1 MSDDSDTDIS
11 KSAHRGIAWA
21 SLASSLVGVLDIIAT
36 ILIVG
41 LWLTKEQFGIAVL
54 AISIFPVLDIVTD
67 LGLAAAVIQRDD
79 HSRSRISTVFW
90 LNVAMS
96 GLLFALLA
104 LGIGPLIAHI
114 QGKDVIA
121 GLLTA
126 YGAKLIWQNVYFL
139 PYALMKKEL
148 RFKELSVIRII
159 ANVAEF
165 VGKVGAAASGLGVWC
180 FIVGPL
186 CRVFVTGI
194 GVQIRHPWRPSF
206 VFKWSEGWDWAKFG
220 LKTSA
225 HKVLFRLYSVI
236 DKQVVGFYFGKEA
249 LAVYS
254 IAYLVVLEPAHVIS
268 EIIVNVAFPTFAK
281 LKHSTE
287 KLFEQ
292 LVSFCKM
299 NMVVMLLFVGIIF
312 VGAEEILAI
321 FDMRKDA
328 DVLVSYTTGAPI
340 VRVLCGIA
348 VLRALSF
355 VIPPLL
361 DGVGR
366 PTLTLIYT
374 SVAAVALTFFFLV
387 FAHLFGEELGAFSV
401 ALAWLFGYPIAFGVL
416 VWLAFSILEMPSH
429 KLYTRLA
436 GIAGCGLLATLC
448 AACAKWIL
456 IDTHIGIR
464 IAGIAGTMIVSY
476 AALLSRFQGINIRSV
491 RSSLSSD

>member
-1 MSDDSDTDIS
+1 MSDKTDTNIK
-11 KSAHRGIAWA
+11 KSVHRGIAWA

-41 LWLTKEQFGIAVL
+41 LWLTKEQFGVAML
-54 AISIFPVLDIVTD
+54 AISVFPVLDIATD

-79 HSRSRISTVFW
+79 HSKIRISTVFW

-96 GLLFALLA
+96 LTLFALLA

-114 QGKDVIA
+114 QGKDIVA

-159 ANVAEF
+159 ANFAEF
-165 VGKVGAAASGLGVWC
+165 AGKVGAAASGLGIWC
-180 FIVGPL
+180 FIIGPL

-194 GVQIRHPWRPSF
+194 GVQLRHPWRPSF
-206 VFKWSEGWDWAKFG
+206 VFEFREGWDWAKFG

-225 HKVLFRLYSVI
+225 HKMLFRLYSVI
-236 DKQVVGFYFGKEA
+236 DKQIVGFYFGKEA
-249 LAVYS
+249 LAIYGV
-254 IAYLVVLEPAHVIS
+254 AYLVVLEPALVIS

-281 LKHSTE
+281 LKHNTE
-287 KLFEQ
+287 KLYEQ

-299 NMVVMLLFVGIIF
+299 NLVVMLLFVGFIF
-312 VGAEEILAI
+312 VGAEEILTI
-321 FDMRKDA
+321 FEMRESSSAVD
-328 DVLVSYTTGAPI
+328 YTSGASI
-340 VRVLCGIA
+340 IRLLCGIA

-355 VIPPLL
+355 VIPPFL

-374 SVAAVALTFFFLV
+374 SVAAVALTFCFVL
-387 FAHLFGEELGAFSV
+387 FANLFGDEMGASSV
-401 ALAWLFGYPIAFGVL
+401 ALGWLAGYPIAFGVL
-416 VWLAFSILEMPSH
+416 IWLAFSVLEMPSY
-429 KLYTRLA
+429 KLYARLA
-436 GIAGCGLLATLC
+436 GIAGCGLVATLC
-448 AACAKWIL
+448 TAGTKYAL
-456 IDTHIGIR
+456 LDVHIGIR
-464 IAGIAGTMIVSY
+464 VAGMAVTMILSY
-476 AALLSRFQGINIRSV
+476 GVLLSRFQGINIRAV
-491 RSSLSSD
+491 RSSLAADS